1 MSAPASPPP
10 PLPVR
15 VRIVEET
22 RRRVVEIDGWEEVP
36 ETGVRT
42 SRLARFARV
51 FASLAPLGHDA
62 AAREASRV
70 IAARSER

>member
-42 SRLARFARV
+42 TTRLARFARV
-51 FASLAPLGHDA
+51 FASLSALGHDA

-70 IAARSER
+70 LAGER